1 MARCGG
7 DGLARNA
14 AHRAW
19 VPRRWPGRRGSRRA
33 ARDDEPTST
42 PTVRA
47 TRGGFAHRRGD
58 DPTGATRERARRRD
72 RDANV
77 RDCLRRGLRQ
87 HPTIQRR
94 VSRRVS
100 EVADGGSPSEAQ
112 ARERQERHRALG
124 ETVGSDTQGPSI
136 STRKSGEKHAAC
148 SSLYDMEQAARA
160 RSTEKYPHTSAMPHR
175 VSDRRRGFRF
185 ESLPPDA
192 PPGCCPMTRSRSR
205 AHR

>member
-100 EVADGGSPSEAQ
+100 EVADGGSPSEAY

-124 ETVGSDTQGPSI
+124 ETVGSDTQALPSLRENPARNTPHALVSTI
-136 STRKSGEKHAAC
+136 WSKRLEPAPRRSTRTRARCRIASVTGGGVLG
-148 SSLYDMEQAARA
+148 SSPCRPMRLPDAAR
-160 RSTEKYPHTSAMPHR
+160 
-175 VSDRRRGFRF
+175 
-185 ESLPPDA
+185 
-192 PPGCCPMTRSRSR
+192 
-205 AHR
+205 